1 MINLLYYSHTV
12 VLAHLEELE
21 TLSLLERD
29 EQVLVALDGV
39 LLDANGQRLSGPTLH
54 DYCLLTTLRVLLW
67 ARDYNGHIC
76 YAFPLAELA
85 SVQGMGLDPLHAQ
98 ISLTFVSPDEE
109 EQEQHFTLTLLPLA
123 NLQAAQT
130 LLRSA
135 AEAAQELA
143 AAGVDAREA
152 APEILSV
159 LGEQIYGHV
168 DGLRPGE
175 RPYRWPGAP
184 TQSLTPGPGFNQDA
198 ANLPPEKIY
207 AAGRL
212 ARSAWDTLRRS
223 LRETELPFDLSST
236 SLRDLTDTVRAV
248 NDLVRTVSS
257 SPSAQQM
264 AMAFLNRQGAR
275 TGTAAAP
282 ESAAPAAQ
290 APAPEA
296 QVAPAPEASTYH
308 EIPLR
313 RRASPVAQ
321 EPQADARP
329 AAAPVQPVPTVPPV
343 PTTPA
348 VPPDRREIPLRR
360 RGPTNAAPRPFARAP
375 IPISGSGDANVDDGR

>member
-21 TLSLLERD
+21 TLGLLERD

-39 LLDANGQRLSGPTLH
+39 LLDASGQRLSGPTLH

-76 YAFPLAELA
+76 YAFPIAELT

-98 ISLTFVSPDEE
+98 ISLSFVAPEEDE
-109 EQEQHFTLTLLPLA
+109 QRFTLTLLPLA

-135 AEAAQELA
+135 ASSAQDLA

-152 APEILSV
+152 GPEILSV

-184 TQSLTPGPGFNQDA
+184 AQSLTPGPGFNQDA

-223 LRETELPFDLSST
+223 LREAELPFDLSSS

-257 SPSAQQM
+257 NPSAQQM
-264 AMAFLNRQGAR
+264 AMAFLNRQGGR
-275 TGTAAAP
+275 NGTAAAAS
-282 ESAAPAAQ
+282 ESMAPAEQAYEPASPAAPDPQ
-290 APAPEA
+290 AS
-296 QVAPAPEASTYH
+296 VYH

-313 RRASPVAQ
+313 RRESP
-321 EPQADARP
+321 ADPGPKAP
-329 AAAPVQPVPTVPPV
+329 AGPTATPAAPVPPAPPV
-343 PTTPA
+343 STI
-348 VPPDRREIPLRR
+348 PPDRREIPLRR
-360 RGPTNAAPRPFARAP
+360 RGPASTAPRPFSRTP
-375 IPISGSGDANVDDGR
+375 IPISGSGDADVDDGR